1 MNNEAQQITS
11 KRAKI
16 RNKVKAF
23 PKNSFTRVKYP
34 KLLQKQMWQKIKDEE
49 IQSKVNRKS

>member
-1 MNNEAQQITS
+1 MNKEAKQMTS
-11 KRAKI
+11 KRAKK
-16 RNKVKAF
+16 RTKVKAF
-23 PKNSFTRVKYP
+23 PKNSFNRVKYP